1 MTTLTTAFS
10 TTQPSM
16 SLPYFGEE
24 AEQASQVGYGGQ
36 GSQRGLMP
44 KLGWA
49 DITPH
54 RDNLVRFAARRLQ
67 DPALAE
73 DVVHDVFEAV
83 ISGRAQF
90 EGRAS
95 LRSWLTGILKFKLID
110 LIRQRARYDSTDACD
125 FDDTESPPSDDI
137 ECPSAGPQDLA
148 EQREL
153 LAQVLTRIDALP
165 PSLREVML
173 FRVLHE
179 EPSATV
185 CKRLGITETS
195 LFVRLHRARKQL
207 MC

>member
-1 MTTLTTAFS
+1 MMTLQTTA
-10 TTQPSM
+10 TTDITSGL
-16 SLPYFGEE
+16 SS
-24 AEQASQVGYGGQ
+24 ATQADAIT
-36 GSQRGLMP
+36 
-44 KLGWA
+44 LGWT
-49 DITPH
+49 DLIPH
-54 RDNLVRFAARRLQ
+54 RDYLIRYAARKLH

-83 ISGRAQF
+83 ITGRANF

-95 LRSWLTGILKFKLID
+95 LRSWLTGVLKFKLVD
-110 LIRQRARYDSTDACD
+110 LIRQRVRYDSTDGGSY
-125 FDDTESPPSDDI
+125 DDDSSATDAI
-137 ECPSAGPQDLA
+137 ECSNPGPQDLA

-153 LAQVLTRIDALP
+153 LTQVLKRIDALP
-165 PSLREVML
+165 PGLREVML

>member
-1 MTTLTTAFS
+1 MTIQTAATTDITSAL
-10 TTQPSM
+10 PS
-16 SLPYFGEE
+16 
-24 AEQASQVGYGGQ
+24 ARQADAIT
-36 GSQRGLMP
+36 
-44 KLGWA
+44 LGWA
-49 DITPH
+49 DLIPH
-54 RDNLVRFAARRLQ
+54 RDYMVRFAARKLH

-73 DVVHDVFEAV
+73 DVVHDVFEAA
-83 ISGRAQF
+83 ITGRAQF

-95 LRSWLTGILKFKLID
+95 LRSWLTGVLKFKLVD
-110 LIRQRARYDSTDACD
+110 LIRQRVRYDHTDGD
-125 FDDTESPPSDDI
+125 NDGDDTCATDLIACTQP
-137 ECPSAGPQDLA
+137 GPQDLA

-153 LAQVLTRIDALP
+153 LTQVLKRIDALP
-165 PSLREVML
+165 PGLREVML